1 MEVYF
6 CRALGNKNLI
16 SVEKNYKFSPIIV
29 YYLLWMFCH
38 PSQPILDITIYFGI
52 TTYFRDHNLFWA
64 HSWHPH
70 QNIHHHHWWQ
80 NKNTMYA
87 YIVTIRMWQIMWS
100 DMSAEVWHGWQEN
113 FICDH
118 KVIFRCDICM
128 HICVNVTC
136 VKIKLVCYDH
146 RKHIGVTVL
155 SHTCHTFS
163 VTINQCL
170 VMSCQKLI
178 NDRHIMSD
186 DKLF

>member
-29 YYLLWMFCH
+29 YYLLRMFCH

-146 RKHIGVTVL
+146 RKHIGVTDMKK
-155 SHTCHTFS
+155 C
-163 VTINQCL
+163 
-170 VMSCQKLI
+170 MQKTSKLDKVVKAYKI
-178 NDRHIMSD
+178 IMYLLHVNVD
-186 DKLF
+186 